1 MKTGILLFS
10 IVLLSS
16 GIIISAVST
25 VTKECEL
32 ISYGYGD
39 VANPPPNWRDELWSV
54 LNKGMPSAYV
64 ILNGTEIVNLSSIS
78 PVQLNSSYF
87 YVYVVRGFVQPYA
100 YLSPVGLLL
109 IFLGTATGFRGMIL
123 LIQERALGELSKGY
137 AVGGSIYKYVIKRL
151 ASLIISMLIITSV
164 VVILEAVHG
173 VDVVKA
179 TSELIKL
186 SMGYS
191 RHYEVSVTSLLLT
204 SLAFTSLLSGIA
216 FALTVYLSP
225 FLVMKAILGSSV
237 IYSLLKR
244 WKYTGNALASWVIAI
259 GLIYLFHVYLNLL
272 PVGTPKGHL
281 IYYLILPLIS
291 LFFPFVGIFANR
303 LLLSVSKVPQEFIA
317 KGLSKD
323 VLVFRHILG
332 NLTVVTLSSISAA
345 FVEMLIA
352 EFLVE
357 AIFAWPGLGSLVR
370 IGVDYDDFKIVEG
383 VLMIYSSLVII
394 SNFIAD
400 VIYGIIDP
408 RVTR

>member
-1 MKTGILLFS
+1 MKIGILLFS
-10 IVLLSS
+10 IILLSS
-16 GIIISAVST
+16 GIIISALST
-25 VTKECEL
+25 ITKQCEL
-32 ISYGYGD
+32 VNYGYGS
-39 VANPPPNWRDELWSV
+39 VANPPQYWREELWSV
-54 LNKGMPSAYV
+54 LNKGMPSAYIV
-64 ILNGTEIVNLSSIS
+64 LNGTRIVNLGNVSS
-78 PVQLNSSYF
+78 VQLNSSYF
-87 YVYVVRGFVQPYA
+87 YVYVIKGYVQPYA
-100 YLSPVGLLL
+100 YLSPIGLLL

-151 ASLIISMLIITSV
+151 TSFVISMMIVSSV
-164 VVILEAVHG
+164 VIILEAIHG
-173 VDVVKA
+173 VCITK
-179 TSELIKL
+179 SIFELITF

-191 RHYEVSVTSLLLT
+191 RHYGISVTSLLLT
-204 SLAFTSLLSGIA
+204 SLAFTSLLTGIA

-237 IYSLLKR
+237 INSLLRR
-244 WKYTGNALASWVIAI
+244 WKYIGNALASWVIAI
-259 GLIYLFHVYLNLL
+259 GLIYLFHVYLNVL
-272 PVGTPKGHL
+272 PIGSPKGHL
-281 IYYLILPLIS
+281 IYYLILPLVS
-291 LFFPFVGIFANR
+291 LFFPFIGIFANR
-303 LLLSVSKVPQEFIA
+303 ILLSVSKVPQEFIA
-317 KGLSKD
+317 KGLSRD

-357 AIFAWPGLGSLVR
+357 AIFAWPGLGYLIR

-383 VLMIYSSLVII
+383 VLMIYSSIVIF